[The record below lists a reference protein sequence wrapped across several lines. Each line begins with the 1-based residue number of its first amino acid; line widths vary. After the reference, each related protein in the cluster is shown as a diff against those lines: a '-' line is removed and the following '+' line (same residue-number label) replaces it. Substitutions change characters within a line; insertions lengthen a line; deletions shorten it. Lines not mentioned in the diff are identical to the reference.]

1 MDKGNLETSWDT
13 IALGNRRVIGLSL
26 WTPFPSNSAHF
37 GLFYW
42 FLISFIN
49 FGEVLCI
56 SISFT
61 ISEQLLFI
69 LSEDTLEEL
78 NLESWVSNQIEQYFE
93 QGFHLN
99 FINLCLYKATSV
111 DSLLI
116 CYLKEINCKGKTKYA
131 NLLSKGMLYSL

>member
-1 MDKGNLETSWDT
+1 MVCPCEHHSPVTLHTLVFSIDFSFLLSTLEK
-13 IALGNRRVIGLSL
+13 
-26 WTPFPSNSAHF
+26 
-37 GLFYW
+37 
-42 FLISFIN
+42 LICIN
-49 FGEVLCI
+49 LCI
-56 SISFT
+56 PISFT

-131 NLLSKGMLYSL
+131 NLLSKGMLYRL